1 MDAVVLHPTDY
12 FDALRE
18 TALGRFSVATDFAPM
33 LHVVTDAPAGEVAAV
48 IRWDPPGA
56 SYHDLFAA
64 TLTYLDV
71 DPSARILLASF
82 AALVGRGDLLLL
94 TQQFVRRGSP
104 PVCLACSISR
114 ADLVLLTQQFV
125 RRGAPPV
132 CLACSIHRDD
142 SGLVTLGPTGLL
154 LAEDFSSPALPALE
168 ALLID

>member
-48 IRWDPPGA
+48 IRWEPAGA
-56 SYHDLFAA
+56 SFHDLFVA
-64 TLTYLDV
+64 TLTRLDV
-71 DPSARILLASF
+71 DRSARILLASF
-82 AALVGRGDLLLL
+82 AAVVA
-94 TQQFVRRGSP
+94 Q
-104 PVCLACSISR
+104 